1 MIQNELLL
9 LLLFPFQVAHYYMDA
24 ELQGVL
30 SSLKWQHVMIADSL
44 KMGDAAVEM
53 ADKGVKYIACMG
65 VDFMAESVRAAL
77 DVTGHKNIPVYRLS
91 NKEIGCSLAESAEK
105 MAYEAW
111 LRKAARS
118 KASPNLH
125 VVYINTSLVS
135 KAMAESIIPTITC
148 TSSNVLQTVLQ
159 AFAQIPDLTIWY
171 GPDTY
176 MGENLETMLRG
187 MCEGMTDSDIRAVH
201 SQHDRST
208 ISKILDSG
216 RFQYFKQ
223 GLCIVHHMFGAE
235 VVSQLRRNYGDAF
248 HLAHLEVPGE
258 MFSLALESS
267 HESRGVVGSTSSIL
281 NFIMNKTETIEE
293 GKHAQFVL
301 GTESGMV
308 TSIVRSVQEK
318 LKARSSTQQSSPEVE
333 IVFPVASE
341 AMSIADGGTGPLA
354 TVPGVSGGEGCSTAG
369 GCATCP
375 FMKMNDL
382 QSLLDLLGRI
392 ADGREND
399 ELAVGQKE

>member
-1 MIQNELLL
+1 MYNDHKGTFFSVS
-9 LLLFPFQVAHYYMDA
+9 FPLQVAHYYMDA
-24 ELQGVL
+24 ELQGTL
-30 SSLKWQHVMIADSL
+30 SMLNWPHVMIADSL
-44 KMGDAAVEM
+44 KMGDTAVEM
-53 ADKGVKYIACMG
+53 ADKGVKSIACMG

-77 DVTGHKNIPVYRLS
+77 DATGHKNVPVYRLS
-91 NKEIGCSLAESAEK
+91 DREIGCSLAASAEK

-111 LRKAARS
+111 LRKAARN
-118 KASPNLH
+118 KAGPNLH

-135 KAMAESIIPTITC
+135 KAMAESIIPTVTC
-148 TSSNVLQTVLQ
+148 TSSNVLQMVLQ
-159 AFAQIPDLTIWY
+159 AFAQVPDLTVWY

-176 MGENLETMLRG
+176 MGENLETMLQG
-187 MCEGMTDSDIRAVH
+187 MCNNMTDSDIRAVH
-201 SQHDRST
+201 PGHNRST
-208 ISKILDSG
+208 ISEVLSSG

-223 GLCIVHHMFGAE
+223 GCCIVHHMFGDK
-235 VVSQLRRNYGDAF
+235 VVSQIRSDYGDAF

-267 HESRGVVGSTSSIL
+267 RQGRGVVGSTSNIL
-281 NFIMNKTETIEE
+281 DFIMNKTETMEE

-308 TSIVRSVQEK
+308 TSIVRAVQEK
-318 LKARSSTQQSSPEVE
+318 LKKGQLSAGQSPTEIE

-341 AMSIADGGTGPLA
+341 AISIADGGTGPLA

-382 QSLLDLLGRI
+382 HGLLNLLSLVE
-392 ADGREND
+392 DGKEK
-399 ELAVGQKE
+399 ELAVGQ

>member
-1 MIQNELLL
+1 
-9 LLLFPFQVAHYYMDA
+9 MDA
-24 ELQGVL
+24 ELQGTL
-30 SSLKWQHVMIADSL
+30 SMLNWPHVMIADSL
-44 KMGDAAVEM
+44 KMGDTAVEM
-53 ADKGVKYIACMG
+53 ADKGVKSIACMG

-77 DVTGHKNIPVYRLS
+77 DATGHKTVPVYRLS
-91 NKEIGCSLAESAEK
+91 DREIGCSLAASAEK

-111 LRKAARS
+111 LRKAARN
-118 KASPNLH
+118 KAGPNLH

-135 KAMAESIIPTITC
+135 KAMAESIIPTVTC
-148 TSSNVLQTVLQ
+148 TSSNVLQMVLQ
-159 AFAQIPDLTIWY
+159 AFAQVPDLTVWY

-176 MGENLETMLRG
+176 MGENLETMLQG
-187 MCEGMTDSDIRAVH
+187 MCNNMTDSDIRAVH
-201 SQHDRST
+201 PGHNRST
-208 ISKILDSG
+208 ISEVLSSG
-216 RFQYFKQ
+216 QFQYFKQ
-223 GLCIVHHMFGAE
+223 GCCIVHHMFGDK
-235 VVSQLRRNYGDAF
+235 VVSQIRSDYGDAF

-267 HESRGVVGSTSSIL
+267 RQGRGVVGSTSNIL
-281 NFIMNKTETIEE
+281 DFIMNKTERMEE

-308 TSIVRSVQEK
+308 TSIVRAVQEK
-318 LKARSSTQQSSPEVE
+318 LKKAQLSAGQSPTEIE

-382 QSLLDLLGRI
+382 HGLLNLLSLVE
-392 ADGREND
+392 DGKEK
-399 ELAVGQKE
+399 ELAVGQ

>member
-1 MIQNELLL
+1 
-9 LLLFPFQVAHYYMDA
+9 MDA
-24 ELQGVL
+24 ELQGTL
-30 SSLKWQHVMIADSL
+30 SMLKWPHVMIADSL

-53 ADKGVKYIACMG
+53 ADKGVKSVTCMG

-77 DVTGHKNIPVYRLS
+77 DATGHKQIPVYRLS
-91 NKEIGCSLAESAEK
+91 NREIGCSLAASAEK

-111 LRKAARS
+111 LRKAARNE
-118 KASPNLH
+118 AGPNLH

-135 KAMAESIIPTITC
+135 KAMAESIVPTVTC
-148 TSSNVLQTVLQ
+148 TSSNVLQMVLQ
-159 AFAQIPDLTIWY
+159 AFAQVPDLTVWY

-176 MGENLETMLRG
+176 MGENLETMLQG
-187 MCEGMTDSDIRAVH
+187 MCENMTDSDIRAVH
-201 SQHDRST
+201 PGHDRST
-208 ISKILDSG
+208 ISQILSSG
-216 RFQYFKQ
+216 QFQYFKQ
-223 GLCIVHHMFGAE
+223 GCCIVHHMFGDK
-235 VVSQLRRNYGDAF
+235 VVSQIRRDYGDAY

-267 HESRGVVGSTSSIL
+267 RRGRGVVGSTSNIL
-281 NFIMNKTETIEE
+281 SFIMNKTETMEE

-318 LKARSSTQQSSPEVE
+318 LKAQSATRQSPTEIE

-382 QSLLDLLGRI
+382 QGLLNLLNLVE
-392 ADGREND
+392 DGSEK
-399 ELAVGQKE
+399 ELAVGQKERYM

>member
-1 MIQNELLL
+1 
-9 LLLFPFQVAHYYMDA
+9 MDA
-24 ELQGVL
+24 ELQGTL
-30 SSLKWQHVMIADSL
+30 SMLKWPHMVIADSL

-53 ADKGVKYIACMG
+53 ADKGVKHITCMG

-77 DVTGHKNIPVYRLS
+77 DATGHKNIPVYRLS
-91 NKEIGCSLAESAEK
+91 SNEIGCSLADSAEK

-111 LRKAARS
+111 LQKAARS
-118 KASPNLH
+118 EAGPNLH

-187 MCEGMTDSDIRAVH
+187 MCNEMTDSDIRAVH
-201 SQHDRST
+201 SQHNRST
-208 ISKILDSG
+208 ISEILDSG

-223 GLCIVHHMFGAE
+223 GCCIVHHMFGDE

-258 MFSLALESS
+258 MFSLALEF
-267 HESRGVVGSTSSIL
+267 SRQGRGIVGSTSNIL
-281 NFIMNKTETIEE
+281 NFIMNKAETMEE
-293 GKHAQFVL
+293 GKHAQFIL
-301 GTESGMV
+301 GTESGMI
-308 TSIVRSVQEK
+308 TSIVRAVQEK
-318 LKARSSTQQSSPEVE
+318 LKAQSSKTNRSSPTEVE

-341 AMSIADGGTGPLA
+341 AMSIAEGGTGPLA

-382 QSLLDLLGRI
+382 QGLFNLLNLVE
-392 ADGREND
+392 DGREN
-399 ELAVGQKE
+399 ELVVGQKE